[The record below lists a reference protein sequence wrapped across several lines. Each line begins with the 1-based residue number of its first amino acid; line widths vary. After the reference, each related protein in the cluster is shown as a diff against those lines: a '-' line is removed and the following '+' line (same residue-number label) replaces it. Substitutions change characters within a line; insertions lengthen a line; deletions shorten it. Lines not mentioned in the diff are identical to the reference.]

1 MFTRPA
7 TGMFTRGRIDENKPR
22 TIETDR
28 CEVMITV
35 ELFAMQRAVLRKFSA
50 IIRTLGSQSHNL

>member
-1 MFTRPA
+1 M
-7 TGMFTRGRIDENKPR
+7 MGRIDENKPR